1 MGARAQGPAGGV
13 IHTFA
18 LVIAFA
24 ADSGDSWIGR
34 DKVKHFVLSAFVH
47 SVAFSVTRSVA
58 DRPVAQG
65 VGAGAVLG
73 AGVFKEVLDR
83 RAGRPFSVRDLVWG
97 TAGGAAAASLMN
109 GAR

>member
-1 MGARAQGPAGGV
+1 M
-13 IHTFA
+13 IHTVA

-47 SVAFSVTRSVA
+47 SVAFSVTRSAA
-58 DRPVAQG
+58 DRSVAQG
-65 VGAGAVLG
+65 VAAGAVLG
-73 AGVFKEVLDR
+73 AGALKEVLDR
-83 RAGRPFSVRDLVWG
+83 RAGRPFSVRDMVWG
-97 TAGGAAAASLMN
+97 AAGGAASASLMN